1 MNGKRTILSSS
12 ILFIGKESR
21 MAQDRDLLEGYR
33 NIKILKTTKQQ
44 LRVKGMLYLTDAI
57 IILIGLIAPY
67 LLGEFFR
74 LPMLYRIMMM
84 ILSGLF
90 STFLC
95 MKPVEYGGER
105 NIVLIFRLLK
115 MNRETRRAQT
125 LSQYLDRE
133 KKGV

>member
-1 MNGKRTILSSS
+1 MSQEK
-12 ILFIGKESR
+12 
-21 MAQDRDLLEGYR
+21 DLLEGYR

-67 LLGEFFR
+67 LLGDFFR
-74 LPMLYRIMMM
+74 LPMLYRNMMM

-125 LSQYLDRE
+125 LSQYLDN
-133 KKGV
+133 